1 MSLFHRWGL
10 SALMLCLPV
19 VTLSGGVV
27 RAADDAPSA
36 TETKAEDALVYK
48 TLRDVINEGADMYN
62 AQGRYKN
69 MDRDYAGCY
78 HLYEGA
84 LMVAKPLLGRHAD
97 LQKAID
103 DGMTAARDTPQ
114 MEKRAFV
121 LREVIDK
128 IREGVN
134 PNARTVV
141 TPAPPINEETKTAGK
156 VVNGEKDKLIVLVDG
171 KSRTFTVPDTAK
183 VIINGKDGK
192 LEDLYFERGTTVVIA
207 SKGDVVTRIVATV
220 EAKVPVPPPPPVK
233 ETTHSG
239 KISAAGADSLTIKTN
254 EDKEVKYSVPA
265 TAKILLNGEETKLA
279 DLREGASVTI
289 TKKGDLVTKVE
300 AKSAV
305 SPPLSTK
312 TLWDRLGG
320 EANVAKVVDDFVNT
334 AGKDAKVNFWRDPTR
349 VPSKKEVADLKTRL
363 VEFVSSAT
371 GGPLKYEGKSM
382 KEVHKGM
389 KITNEE
395 FDAAAKDLKEAL
407 EKNHAKAEDVAAVMK
422 AVDGTRKDIV
432 EAKEPEDK
440 SKPDE
445 KKPEEKKTG
454 EKGNVSGKVLYKAKP
469 LTGGMVILTD
479 ADGKEAKADLAADGT
494 FKLKD
499 VKTGKYTVDVDAEGV
514 PARFRS
520 AKTSPLTI
528 EMRKGEQV
536 VDFALQD

>member
-19 VTLSGGVV
+19 VTLSGGAV
-27 RAADDAPSA
+27 RAADDPSSA

-192 LEDLYFERGTTVVIA
+192 LEDLYFERGATVVIA
-207 SKGDVVTRIVATV
+207 SKGDVVTRVVATV
-220 EAKVPVPPPPPVK
+220 EAKVPVPPPPSVK

-239 KISAAGADSLTIKTN
+239 KIFTAGADSLTIKTN
-254 EDKEVKYSVPA
+254 EDKEVKYPVPA

-289 TKKGDLVTKVE
+289 TKKGDIITKVE

-349 VPSKKEVADLKTRL
+349 VPSKKEIADLKTRL

-389 KITNEE
+389 KITNDE

-432 EAKEPEDK
+432 EVKAPEDK
-440 SKPDE
+440 T
-445 KKPEEKKTG
+445 KPEEKTEEKKT
-454 EKGNVSGKVLYKAKP
+454 EKKGSVSGKVTYKGKP

-499 VKTGKYTVDVDAEGV
+499 VKPGQYTVAVDAKAV
-514 PARFRS
+514 PEKFRS
-520 AKTSPLTI
+520 AKTSALTLEI
-528 EMRKGEQV
+528 RNGENV
-536 VDFALQD
+536 HDIALQD